1 MTIAPNSGLE
11 IIGAKKPVKSDF
23 PSAAQNTQV
32 LRIKSGAILET
43 LVRS

>member
-23 PSAAQNTQV
+23 PSAAQKV
-32 LRIKSGAILET
+32 EILRIKFKAILET
-43 LVRS
+43 LIRS